1 MTCLDLFVESLKK
14 KKSINHKV
22 DSKCR
27 QGRNFDDYHAYMA
40 EHPDSIVCQIDTVEG
55 KKVENAFLLCAS

>member
-1 MTCLDLFVESLKK
+1 MQARSY
-14 KKSINHKV
+14 
-22 DSKCR
+22 
-27 QGRNFDDYHAYMA
+27 FDDYHAYMK